1 LVGYEEHSSQ
11 CAKGVFGT
19 QLSENYLGSLC
30 TGSEGEGFRPNSELM
45 NIYIEELKKILAQE
59 EIDFRLVGKL
69 LELAVGELYRE
80 LLLLLDGE
88 IERERQKRERGKAQS
103 QEEETIQEENLPCMH
118 FVRVGR
124 PAGRKDTVPRMTL
137 REFFETEIIPLHK
150 ETDWEEKAR
159 EVRERILRGEFVIAS
174 LEDFIGYL
182 YAYMLFE
189 DVPDYSSSWAS
200 LRASSRILS

>member
-1 LVGYEEHSSQ
+1 
-11 CAKGVFGT
+11 
-19 QLSENYLGSLC
+19 
-30 TGSEGEGFRPNSELM
+30 M
-45 NIYIEELKKILAQE
+45 NAYIEELKKILAQE

-88 IERERQKRERGKAQS
+88 IERERQKREKGKAQS
-103 QEEETIQEENLPCMH
+103 QEEEPIQEENLPCMH

-124 PAGRKDTVPRMTL
+124 PAGRKDTEPRMTL
-137 REFFETEIIPLHK
+137 RDFFETEIIPLHK
-150 ETDWEEKAR
+150 ETDWKEKAR
-159 EVRERILRGEFVIAS
+159 EVREKILRGEFVITG

-189 DVPDYSSSWAS
+189 DVPDYSSSSAS
-200 LRASSRILS
+200 LRASSSIPL

>member
-1 LVGYEEHSSQ
+1 
-11 CAKGVFGT
+11 
-19 QLSENYLGSLC
+19 
-30 TGSEGEGFRPNSELM
+30 M
-45 NIYIEELKKILAQE
+45 NIYIEEIRKVLTQE

-80 LLLLLDGE
+80 LLLLLGE
-88 IERERQKRERGKAQS
+88 EVERERQKRERGKAQS
-103 QEEETIQEENLPCMH
+103 QKEEPIQEENFPCLH

-124 PAGRKDTVPRMTL
+124 PAGRKDTAPRMSL
-137 REFFETEIIPLHK
+137 REFFEKEVLPLHK

-159 EVRERILRGEFVIAS
+159 EIRERILRGEFVIAS

-189 DVPDYSSSWAS
+189 DVPTLFEELLMRSTPPALN
-200 LRASSRILS
+200 LR

>member
-1 LVGYEEHSSQ
+1 
-11 CAKGVFGT
+11 
-19 QLSENYLGSLC
+19 
-30 TGSEGEGFRPNSELM
+30 M
-45 NIYIEELKKILAQE
+45 NIYIEELKKILEQE

-88 IERERQKRERGKAQS
+88 IEREKQKRERGKVQT
-103 QEEETIQEENLPCMH
+103 QEEEPIQEENLPCVH

-124 PAGRKDTVPRMTL
+124 PAGRKDTAPRMSL
-137 REFFETEIIPLHK
+137 KEFFEKEIIQLHK

-159 EVRERILRGEFVIAS
+159 EVREKILRSEFVITG

-182 YAYMLFE
+182 YAYMLYEEVPTLFE
-189 DVPDYSSSWAS
+189 ELFMRPTSPGVN
-200 LRASSRILS
+200 LR

>member
-1 LVGYEEHSSQ
+1 
-11 CAKGVFGT
+11 
-19 QLSENYLGSLC
+19 
-30 TGSEGEGFRPNSELM
+30 M
-45 NIYIEELKKILAQE
+45 NIYIEEIRKILAQE

-88 IERERQKRERGKAQS
+88 IERERQKRERCKAQT
-103 QEEETIQEENLPCMH
+103 QEEELISEENLPCVH

-124 PAGRKDTVPRMTL
+124 PPGKKDTTPRMSL
-137 REFFETEIIPLHK
+137 REFFEKEIIPLHK

-159 EVRERILRGEFVIAS
+159 EVREKILKGEFVIAG

-189 DVPDYSSSWAS
+189 DVPALFEEPFMRPTPPALN
-200 LRASSRILS
+200 LR

>member
-1 LVGYEEHSSQ
+1 
-11 CAKGVFGT
+11 
-19 QLSENYLGSLC
+19 
-30 TGSEGEGFRPNSELM
+30 M
-45 NIYIEELKKILAQE
+45 NAYIEELKKILEQE

-88 IERERQKRERGKAQS
+88 IERERQKRERGKTQS
-103 QEEETIQEENLPCMH
+103 QEEEPIQEEDLPCVH

-137 REFFETEIIPLHK
+137 REFFEKEIIPLHK
-150 ETDWEEKAR
+150 ETSWEEKAR
-159 EVRERILRGEFVIAS
+159 EVREKILRGEFVIKT

-189 DVPDYSSSWAS
+189 DVPR
-200 LRASSRILS
+200 LF

>member
-1 LVGYEEHSSQ
+1 
-11 CAKGVFGT
+11 
-19 QLSENYLGSLC
+19 
-30 TGSEGEGFRPNSELM
+30 M
-45 NIYIEELKKILAQE
+45 NIYIEEIRKILAQE

-103 QEEETIQEENLPCMH
+103 QEEEPIQEENLPCVH

-137 REFFETEIIPLHK
+137 REFFEKEIIPLHK
-150 ETDWEEKAR
+150 ETDWKEKAR
-159 EVRERILRGEFVIAS
+159 EVREKILRGEFVIAS

-189 DVPDYSSSWAS
+189 DVPDYSSSSAS
-200 LRASSRILS
+200 LRAFSSILS

>member
-1 LVGYEEHSSQ
+1 
-11 CAKGVFGT
+11 
-19 QLSENYLGSLC
+19 
-30 TGSEGEGFRPNSELM
+30 M
-45 NIYIEELKKILAQE
+45 NTYIEELKKVLEQE

-88 IERERQKRERGKAQS
+88 IERERQKKERGKAQS
-103 QEEETIQEENLPCMH
+103 QEEEPIQEENLPCPH

-137 REFFETEIIPLHK
+137 REFFEKEIIPLHK
-150 ETDWEEKAR
+150 EINWEEKAR
-159 EVRERILRGEFVIAS
+159 EVREKILRGEFVITS

-182 YAYMLFE
+182 YAYMLYE
-189 DVPDYSSSWAS
+189 DVPTLSEELLMRPTPPALN
-200 LRASSRILS
+200 LR

>member
-1 LVGYEEHSSQ
+1 
-11 CAKGVFGT
+11 
-19 QLSENYLGSLC
+19 
-30 TGSEGEGFRPNSELM
+30 M
-45 NIYIEELKKILAQE
+45 NAYIEEIRKILAQE

-88 IERERQKRERGKAQS
+88 IERQRQKRERGKAQS
-103 QEEETIQEENLPCMH
+103 QEEELISEENLPCVH

-124 PAGRKDTVPRMTL
+124 PAGRKDAVPRMTL
-137 REFFETEIIPLHK
+137 REFFEKEIIPLHK

-159 EVRERILRGEFVIAS
+159 EVREKILRGEFVIAS

-182 YAYMLFE
+182 YAYMLYE
-189 DVPDYSSSWAS
+189 DVPALFEELLMRPTSPGPN
-200 LRASSRILS
+200 LRK

>member
-1 LVGYEEHSSQ
+1 
-11 CAKGVFGT
+11 
-19 QLSENYLGSLC
+19 
-30 TGSEGEGFRPNSELM
+30 M
-45 NIYIEELKKILAQE
+45 NIYIEELKKILEQE
-59 EIDFRLVGKL
+59 EIDFRLVGEL

-80 LLLLLDGE
+80 LLLLLGEE
-88 IERERQKRERGKAQS
+88 IERERQKREKGKTQS
-103 QEEETIQEENLPCMH
+103 QEEEPIPEEALPCPH

-124 PAGRKDTVPRMTL
+124 PAGRKDAVPRMSL
-137 REFFETEIIPLHK
+137 REFFENKILPLHK
-150 ETDWEEKAR
+150 EISWEEKAR
-159 EVRERILRGEFVIAS
+159 EVMERILKGEFVIKT